1 MSRVCCF
8 MAAGCEE
15 VEALSVVDVLRRS
28 GIETLLVSVS
38 DSYEVISSHNI
49 NIKADVLIDD
59 LDFDTVDMLFLPG
72 GIPGTPNLRNTQVLC
87 DNIIKFNEQGKL
99 LAAVCAAPSVFGELG
114 ILNGKKATCYPG
126 FEDKLVG
133 ATVVSDR
140 VVTDG
145 NITTSRGLGTSLEL
159 GFRLVE
165 ILKDKQTA
173 EDLMRKVQ
181 FITE

>member
-8 MAAGCEE
+8 MAEGCEE

-38 DSYEVISSHNI
+38 DKYEVVSSHNI
-49 NIKADVLIDD
+49 CIKTDILLED

-72 GIPGTPNLRNTQVLC
+72 GIPGTPNLRATKVLC

-99 LAAVCAAPSVFGELG
+99 LAAVCAAPSIFGELG
-114 ILNGKKATCYPG
+114 ILKGKKATCYPG
-126 FEDKLVG
+126 YENMLDG
-133 ATVVSDR
+133 AIVVWDR

-173 EDLMRKVQ
+173 DSLKKKVQ

>member
-1 MSRVCCF
+1 M
-8 MAAGCEE
+8 
-15 VEALSVVDVLRRS
+15 
-28 GIETLLVSVS
+28 
-38 DSYEVISSHNI
+38 
-49 NIKADVLIDD
+49 
-59 LDFDTVDMLFLPG
+59 
-72 GIPGTPNLRNTQVLC
+72 LC

-99 LAAVCAAPSVFGELG
+99 LAAVCAAPSIFGELG
-114 ILNGKKATCYPG
+114 ILKGKKATCYPG
-126 FEDKLVG
+126 YENMLDG
-133 ATVVSDR
+133 AIVVWDR

-173 EDLMRKVQ
+173 DSLKKKVQ